1 MNVPTKVQRRLAD
14 GIKKFQPILNQMRAR
29 DVSESDTAKLIVD
42 ILSEVLGYDK
52 YSEVTS
58 EHAIRG
64 TFCDLAITFDGELQ
78 TLIEVKA
85 IGLELADKHVKQAV
99 DYGANQGVEWVVLTN
114 GIAWRVY
121 RLVFAKPIDA
131 ELIVEFDMLAL
142 NAKDTTSVEHLFL
155 LCKEGWSKSVL
166 GEYFTQKQALSRYY
180 MAATLLTEPVLDVI
194 RRELR
199 RISPDVRIDSD
210 AIAKVLA
217 AEVIKR
223 DCLEGEKADEA
234 RKGVRKAAGKTL
246 RAAARDWNAPGNI
259 KDVAR
264 LNRIRRE
271 NPALQHLAGTAD
283 VQQALRF

>member
-1 MNVPTKVQRRLAD
+1 MNIPAKVQRRLAD
-14 GIKKFQPILNQMRAR
+14 GLKKFQPILTQMRAR
-29 DVSESDTAKLIVD
+29 DVSESDTGKLIVD
-42 ILSEVLGYDK
+42 VLSEVLGYDK

-58 EHAIRG
+58 EHSIRG
-64 TFCDLAITFDGELQ
+64 TFCDLAITLDGELQ

-85 IGLELADKHVKQAV
+85 IGIGLADKHVKQAV

-114 GIAWRVY
+114 GITWRVY
-121 RLVFAKPIDA
+121 RLVFAKPINA

-142 NAKDTTSVEHLFL
+142 NAKDPASVEQLFL
-155 LCKEGWSKSVL
+155 LCKEGWNKSVL

-210 AIAKVLA
+210 AISKVLA
-217 AEVIKR
+217 SEVIKR

-246 RAAARDWNAPGNI
+246 RAAKERPPASSSGSVEDAAPPDGEVNEMASS
-259 KDVAR
+259 DVEAS
-264 LNRIRRE
+264 
-271 NPALQHLAGTAD
+271 Q
-283 VQQALRF
+283 